1 MPVIPI
7 SIRDDNSYFSFVQ
20 QAVPGTPQAPIWFPR
35 WVDGSIEYDLKTEEV
50 YEGDGT
56 RRASQLVKNQQMLKI
71 KLKCYPR
78 MNELGALEKMIM
90 GTGADTITTSTPTS
104 TSTGAVTGGSSTS
117 ITLTP
122 GTGFAATG
130 QSGTFIM
137 LVGVGTT
144 ADPYEAVTF
153 TAPVSGAVLTVA
165 AGYNGG
171 KFKSSHPS
179 GTTVAS
185 IATINTSIT
194 SALTAGGTT
203 VPVGNQLGISGTP
216 VVVLSPGTSNEEFV
230 TLNASSVTGTGP
242 WTYTLANAA
251 TLKFAHS
258 IGDVVSSPV
267 IHVLTDQ
274 ADGDFW
280 TWEVGLGN
288 LNGAAGTALRV
299 RDCKVESCKESGKSG
314 GIHCYELEVSGIASS
329 VQSTAAT
336 ITLEQHSLF
345 LYTQGTWTLDGATTG
360 DALNIQSYDITHK
373 NNLSIEQTEQ
383 LVPATINFG
392 KVNVDL
398 KFEILYITPNRTY
411 LIYFG
416 STSGTTDSQTIG
428 AGAWNVA
435 FLQPDGFQQVVYNLA
450 TTHYKKIGLPAPKND
465 GKAFKQAVEATSV
478 SNAGA
483 NLFVRKVTVSNTQ
496 YSVY

>member
-1 MPVIPI
+1 MTTIPI
-7 SIRDDNSYFSFVQ
+7 SIRDDNAYFGFAQ
-20 QAVPGTPQAPIWFPR
+20 EATPGTPVAPVWFPR
-35 WVDGSIEYDLKTEEV
+35 WVDGSIEYDLKSEEV
-50 YEGDGT
+50 YEGDGS

-78 MNELGALEKMIM
+78 MNELGAIEKMIM
-90 GTGADTITTSTPTS
+90 GSGSDTITTATPTS

-117 ITLTP
+117 ITLTS
-122 GTGFAATG
+122 GSGFSATG
-130 QSGTFIM
+130 QSGTFQM
-137 LVGVGTT
+137 LVGLGTT
-144 ADPYEAVTF
+144 ADPYETVTF
-153 TAPVSGAVLTVA
+153 TAPTSGAVLTVA

-171 KFKSSHPS
+171 KFKSNHGS
-179 GTTVAS
+179 GTTVSS
-185 IATINTSIT
+185 IATINTSFT
-194 SALTAGGTT
+194 NSPSAGGTT
-203 VPVGNQLGISGTP
+203 VQVGNQIGISGTP
-216 VVVLSPGTSNEEFV
+216 AVVLSPGTANEEIV
-230 TLNASSVTGTGP
+230 TLTASSVTGTGP
-242 WTYTLANAA
+242 WTYTIANSG
-251 TLKFAHS
+251 TLKNAHTS
-258 IGDVVSSPV
+258 GDVVSSPV

-329 VQSTAAT
+329 VQSTPAT
-336 ITLEQHSLF
+336 ITLEAHSLF
-345 LYTQGTWTLDGATTG
+345 LYTQGTWTVDGATTG
-360 DALNIQSYDITHK
+360 DALNIQSYEIDHK
-373 NNLSIEQTEQ
+373 NNLSVEQTEQ

-392 KVNVDL
+392 KVNVEL
-398 KFEILYITPNRTY
+398 KFEILYITPSRTY

-416 STSGTTDSQTIG
+416 GTSGTTDSQTIG

-465 GKAFKQAVEATSV
+465 GKAFKQAVEAVSV

-483 NLFVRKVTVSNTQ
+483 NTFVRKVTVYNTQ